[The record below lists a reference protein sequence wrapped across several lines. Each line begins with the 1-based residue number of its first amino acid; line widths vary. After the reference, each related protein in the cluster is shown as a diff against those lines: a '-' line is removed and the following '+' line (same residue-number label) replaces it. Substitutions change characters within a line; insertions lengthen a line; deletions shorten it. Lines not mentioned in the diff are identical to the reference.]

1 MTREH
6 KVGTIL
12 SFVLG
17 VAAGAVTALL
27 LAPKSGTELRGDIA
41 EGVSDGVNQ
50 VRSSGQRPNTSSTK
64 VRELSK
70 SPRRGRCRCRA
81 SRLRPGEECVR
92 AAKKTGN
99 LPIAA

>member
-1 MTREH
+1 MTREN

-17 VAAGAVTALL
+17 AAAGAVTALL

-50 VRSSGQRPNTSSTK
+50 ARGASKNLKHQAQ
-64 VRELSK
+64 ELVNS
-70 SPRRGRCRCRA
+70 
-81 SRLRPGEECVR
+81 
-92 AAKKTGN
+92 AK
-99 LPIAA
+99 PA